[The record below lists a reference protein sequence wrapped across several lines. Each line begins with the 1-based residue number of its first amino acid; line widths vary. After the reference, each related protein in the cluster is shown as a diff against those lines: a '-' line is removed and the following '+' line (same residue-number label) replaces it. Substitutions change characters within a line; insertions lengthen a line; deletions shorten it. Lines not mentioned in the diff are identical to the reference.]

1 MKIFVQFF
9 ESVER
14 MSWIKLNGRVK
25 RIENKRFEK
34 KTQKKIGNKIEREK
48 NKDLNKNSEEIDQ
61 NTWTESNSFAKKK
74 MQMNF
79 QSEFRLNINIFRR
92 SKQKVIFVHKFGA
105 NDPND
110 SLEE

>member
-74 MQMNF
+74 NAN
-79 QSEFRLNINIFRR
+79 EF
-92 SKQKVIFVHKFGA
+92 SKRISSKYKYF
-105 NDPND
+105 
-110 SLEE
+110 